1 MNRLFAPLKIRT
13 RIAVLFTAACSFL
26 ISVSALAT
34 YFAYAQALRIET
46 EELLFSQFLGLTSTL
61 SDTKYDQYGVR
72 ISSTAVQHVKAASSI
87 GVMTVLRDTEGLA
100 VTSPEQFDDDD
111 VVRGRSG
118 YFYADVAE
126 SPYIFYGGRFGRL
139 ELAVGVREDSRLLNK
154 LALRANILAF
164 IVATSTLFAFFVSYL
179 VTSKVLSPVKR
190 LAELVE
196 RADPEKDSKS

>member
-1 MNRLFAPLKIRT
+1 MNRLFAPLKMRT

-61 SDTKYDQYGVR
+61 SDTKYDQYGAR
-72 ISSTAVQHVKAASSI
+72 ISSTAVQHVKAAASI

-100 VTSPEQFDDDD
+100 VTAPEQIDDD

-118 YFYADVAE
+118 YFYANVSDA
-126 SPYIFYGGRFGRL
+126 PYIFYGGRFGRM
-139 ELAVGVREDSRLLNK
+139 ELAVGVREDSHLLNK

-179 VTSKVLSPVKR
+179 ITSKVLSPVKR

-196 RADPEKDSKS
+196 KADPEKDSKS

>member
-46 EELLFSQFLGLTSTL
+46 EELLFSQFLGLTATL

-72 ISSTAVQHVKAASSI
+72 ISNSAIQHVKAASSI
-87 GVMTVLRDTEGLA
+87 GVMTVLRDTEGLP
-100 VTSPEQFDDDD
+100 VTAPEQLDDGI
-111 VVRGRSG
+111 VRGRSG
-118 YFYADVAE
+118 YFYAEVSSD
-126 SPYIFYGGRFGRL
+126 PYVFYGGRFGRL
-139 ELAVGVREDSRLLNK
+139 ELAVGVREDSHLLNK

-179 VTSKVLSPVKR
+179 VTSKVLSPVER

-196 RADPEKDSKS
+196 KADPEKDAKS